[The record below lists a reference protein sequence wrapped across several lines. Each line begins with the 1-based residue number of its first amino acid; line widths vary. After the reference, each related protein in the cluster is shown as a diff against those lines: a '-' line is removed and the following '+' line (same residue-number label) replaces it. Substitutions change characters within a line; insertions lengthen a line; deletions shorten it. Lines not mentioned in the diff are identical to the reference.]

1 MSDNVNLNIEGDEE
15 ELSLNFEGVKDMDF
29 TPIPDGKYLLKVI
42 SVDTGKTRADDVML
56 KFQFA
61 LADVDDNDPLAS
73 KKIFYMLPVVPPKNG
88 KPGSLWKVRQVLE
101 AITGLEIAQGAINFK
116 TSDLMGRRFYGTL
129 GTHTYQQKKDKTD
142 PNNTEMVTRTGN
154 EVLEFEKD
162 FDSLPP
168 EAITVTGNMSY

>member
-15 ELSLNFEGVKDMDF
+15 ELNLDFAGVKDMDF
-29 TPIPDGKYLLKVI
+29 TPIPDGKYLMKVI
-42 SVDTGKTRADDVML
+42 AIDQDKTKAGDPML

-61 LADVDDNDPLAS
+61 LDVDANDPLAS
-73 KKIFYMLPVVPPKNG
+73 KKVFYMLAIVPPKNG

-101 AITGLEIAQGAINFK
+101 AITGMEIAQGAISFK
-116 TSDLMGRRFYGTL
+116 KSDLMGRRFYGTL
-129 GTHTYQQKKDKTD
+129 GTHTFQARKDKTD
-142 PNNTEMVTRTGN
+142 PNSPMVERTGN

-168 EAITVTGNMSY
+168 EAITVTGNMSI